1 MLKKRHNFSIVGA
14 RQKKINSYEKLRELI
29 LIEEFKNCL
38 GTDIRTFV
46 NDQKADKLMEA
57 ARLADNYS
65 LTHKLS
71 MGGKRSNQFVSSQDI
86 NNQPQFQ
93 KYIPPQKRVQG
104 RYPENFNS
112 NNRPRNEVPDF
123 HRKQNFPFQSVV
135 CNYCKRKGH
144 TISECYAFKNKQP
157 NGSKPTGFISSSGE
171 KAKISS
177 FIEEQP
183 KQTFTN
189 NNTNLK
195 DQSHA
200 DPVMKIFQPFV
211 YDARVSLSIT
221 STASYS
227 N

>member
-1 MLKKRHNFSIVGA
+1 M
-14 RQKKINSYEKLRELI
+14 
-29 LIEEFKNCL
+29 FK
-38 GTDIRTFV
+38 
-46 NDQKADKLMEA
+46 
-57 ARLADNYS
+57 
-65 LTHKLS
+65 
-71 MGGKRSNQFVSSQDI
+71 VS
-86 NNQPQFQ
+86 
-93 KYIPPQKRVQG
+93 

-144 TISECYAFKNKQP
+144 TISECYAFKDKQP

-171 KAKISS
+171 KSKISS

-183 KQTFTN
+183 KQTFAN

-221 STASYS
+221 PLQAIPIKILRHTGASQS
-227 N
+227 LILSKIHCHFLHIHTQVKMC

>member
-1 MLKKRHNFSIVGA
+1 
-14 RQKKINSYEKLRELI
+14 
-29 LIEEFKNCL
+29 
-38 GTDIRTFV
+38 
-46 NDQKADKLMEA
+46 
-57 ARLADNYS
+57 
-65 LTHKLS
+65 

-112 NNRPRNEVPDF
+112 NNRPRLEVPDF

-171 KAKISS
+171 KSKISS

-221 STASYS
+221 PLQAIPIKILRDTGALQSLILTNTLPFSTQSYTVKTDRLK
-227 N
+227 